1 MKINF
6 LPSLSW
12 LPLTILVVFF
22 LGAGLITGRYWG
34 ESDFM
39 AISAKQSKQT
49 YLETFFQRSAASWN
63 LSEPIE
69 AGELLAGSEQFFAAS
84 KSGLL
89 APGLL
94 VMSKTTEQPT
104 NIVLKDEYYRW
115 LTEAELVKLE
125 D

>member
-1 MKINF
+1 MKMNF

-34 ESDFM
+34 ESDFF
-39 AISAKQSKQT
+39 AISAKQSKQA
-49 YLETFFQRSAASWN
+49 YLEAFFQRSASSWN

-69 AGELLAGSEQFFAAS
+69 ASELPATGEQFFMAS

-94 VMSKTTEQPT
+94 VISKTTGQPT
-104 NIVLKDEYYRW
+104 SIVLKDEDYRW
-115 LTEAELVKLE
+115 LTDEEMAKIK
-125 D
+125 